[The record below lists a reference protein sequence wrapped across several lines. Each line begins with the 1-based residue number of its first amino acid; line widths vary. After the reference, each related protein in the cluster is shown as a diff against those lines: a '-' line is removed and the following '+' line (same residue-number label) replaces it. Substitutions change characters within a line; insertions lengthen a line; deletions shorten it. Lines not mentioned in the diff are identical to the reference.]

1 MPEAFRRRLQC
12 TDRKGS
18 EGDMGCTPPR
28 TTSKI
33 LQTVY
38 THRPDLIYAEI
49 DLDLGPGAGEG
60 NANPWTSK
68 AFLEYTEH
76 LNQALATAVEDKD
89 EVLLGLLQ
97 KHAHITAALTKRI
110 MILEDQLQRA
120 VQANVEL
127 SSISEFQDK
136 ATGDMALRLKA
147 KMLEVDALR
156 GHGSPHPGEAE
167 RPKATSV
174 DKFYQKR
181 LTHLQEQ
188 LQATTAKLK
197 TLQATAVFKEQLQ
210 PLVETI
216 GGLREELL
224 SLKVQARELAQSV
237 IKDANQAHEV
247 FRKEFAMQLRFPPCS
262 AESDPE
268 LPCIPGSAA
277 FLTERASVIP
287 DPPATCDAETQTTP
301 PQPAEIAT
309 SPLSAPT
316 LTFGRPPLPAL
327 GVISPPTPCPV
338 EGPHLVALEGQERQ
352 MEGASRLGLWAGD
365 ALVRLHTTMGD
376 HLPSTSAGREG
387 GPPIA
392 PLATVSGVGAKQ
404 QASGQAAALQQHR
417 YREQSAVSRPVPL
430 DRATTAR
437 QLQVSEHE
445 NLRLQESLAAMCWEL
460 QAMHPPPAGPV
471 ATLSVVSA
479 AEERSPPDR
488 HGKPMPTVG
497 DPHCPLGG
505 EQAPSKEPLLSH
517 MQHKEDRAPL
527 APASFMAT
535 MEMVRDTLGQETP
548 EMQTLM
554 AQAAQLSRDGAV
566 ATMQRITRN
575 LRTRKAAK
583 YEEAVT
589 AALHRW
595 QQHRLELAL
604 RRHEILGSAHRVLA
618 QRVAACGIE
627 GGRPRPSEPIGPTE
641 PRWDRLLVRP
651 NAQAAY
657 LTPYCPKPT
666 RTYGHLLP
674 LTPGRTPAPTSHS
687 GNSVSLNPLQRKN
700 RGPPPPPPPCRW
712 SSARN
717 RLSASPA
724 PPRKGA
730 PSASPA
736 GFTGAA
742 GCPLPPIATLKD
754 SGTLSAIHFVPAAH

>member
-277 FLTERASVIP
+277 FLSVIP

-583 YEEAVT
+583 YEEAT
-589 AALHRW
+589 QGPPTGSSRRGWRPAALRGGGPGP
-595 QQHRLELAL
+595 QSP
-604 RRHEILGSAHRVLA
+604 SA
-618 QRVAACGIE
+618 
-627 GGRPRPSEPIGPTE
+627 P
-641 PRWDRLLVRP
+641 
-651 NAQAAY
+651 
-657 LTPYCPKPT
+657 
-666 RTYGHLLP
+666 
-674 LTPGRTPAPTSHS
+674 
-687 GNSVSLNPLQRKN
+687 
-700 RGPPPPPPPCRW
+700 
-712 SSARN
+712 RN
-717 RLSASPA
+717 RDGTASSSGPM
-724 PPRKGA
+724 PRRR
-730 PSASPA
+730 
-736 GFTGAA
+736 T
-742 GCPLPPIATLKD
+742 
-754 SGTLSAIHFVPAAH
+754 